1 MKDQFRQKVYLTIF
15 FLRRKQGGVLF
26 KGATC
31 MYTKAKK
38 IFHFLRCVLNEGAT
52 FSAEITVVESKASD
66 NLEGQLYYLFIFSV
80 LLYTRFYKF

>member
-1 MKDQFRQKVYLTIF
+1 MKDQFRQKVYLAIF

-66 NLEGQLYYLFIFSV
+66 NWCLTPLSTIFQLYHGKVI
-80 LLYTRFYKF
+80 RRN